1 MTLEQQKNIFRM
13 AALIYGRS
21 NKSVSLNK
29 SFQRVIDD
37 ALYCFGN
44 SSILLTELIVY
55 INKEYGFLF
64 SVDEIKAIVVDGRDA
79 NEKYVSYYD
88 RDNELVISLTPEYK
102 NKLSFICGQKT
113 LYDYID
119 EFIALYEFEYDNT
132 RELILRFLYEMF
144 TTNLEG
150 YKLLLQEEFDA
161 ITS

>member
-21 NKSVSLNK
+21 NKSVSLDR

-37 ALYCFGN
+37 ALYCCGK

-55 INKEYGFLF
+55 IHNGYGFLF
-64 SVDEIKAIVVDGRDA
+64 SENEIKEIVVDGRDA
-79 NEKYVSYYD
+79 NNKYASYYN

-113 LYDYID
+113 LYDYSSFAS
-119 EFIALYEFEYDNT
+119 E
-132 RELILRFLYEMF
+132 
-144 TTNLEG
+144 
-150 YKLLLQEEFDA
+150 
-161 ITS
+161 

>member
-1 MTLEQQKNIFRM
+1 MTLEQQRNIFRM

-21 NKSVSLNK
+21 NKSVSLDK

-37 ALYCFGN
+37 ALYCCGN
-44 SSILLTELIVY
+44 STILLTELIVY

-79 NEKYVSYYD
+79 NKKYGSYYD

-132 RELILRFLYEMF
+132 RELILRFLY
-144 TTNLEG
+144 
-150 YKLLLQEEFDA
+150 Q
-161 ITS
+161 